1 MPKLIS
7 PAICFGISDYILRVT
22 DSPIRWNGSA
32 GLIQEQNRQLQPDLR
47 EVNYSPSVLDIP
59 GSDQIIGIDQKVG
72 NMMRLTFEL

>member
-1 MPKLIS
+1 M
-7 PAICFGISDYILRVT
+7 
-22 DSPIRWNGSA
+22 
-32 GLIQEQNRQLQPDLR
+32 IQEQNRQLQPDLR